1 MIEKYNIDVII
12 DGALGQGRYT
22 VARRIKELIANDEK
36 LKTFNITV
44 KVTTT
49 DDIDLKKEENDD

>member
-22 VARRIKELIANDEK
+22 VARRIEELVKNDEK
-36 LKTFNITV
+36 LKMFNITV

-49 DDIDLKKEENDD
+49 NDIDLKKEENDD

>member
-1 MIEKYNIDVII
+1 MTKKYNINVIV
-12 DGALGQGRYT
+12 DGMLGHGRYT

-44 KVTTT
+44 KVTII
-49 DDIDLKKEENDD
+49 DNIDLEKETSDD